1 MVMGFGP
8 GGIDCDDV
16 LRDVYLYLDDET
28 DQEARHRIRQHLD
41 GCGPCLREFGL
52 EQDLKALV
60 ARCCGGDVAPAALRE
75 RIRVRLTEVTVET
88 SYLEYRAE

>member
-1 MVMGFGP
+1 
-8 GGIDCDDV
+8 
-16 LRDVYLYLDDET
+16 
-28 DQEARHRIRQHLD
+28 LD

-60 ARCCGGDVAPAALRE
+60 ARCCGGDVAPATLRE